1 VLFLGEGVLHAAVRL
16 VVDYPSFLAVDR
28 RYHDAG
34 LMTMKQCYTHLN
46 HLATRIVVQADSP
59 ASKAFITQFHLSGVV
74 NAVEVQFH

>member
-1 VLFLGEGVLHAAVRL
+1 
-16 VVDYPSFLAVDR
+16 
-28 RYHDAG
+28 
-34 LMTMKQCYTHLN
+34 MKQCYTHLN